1 MIALVSEQYP
11 TQRYCTSLGHGKE
24 RTEMR
29 YSSRELL
36 LFALMWFVFGALA
49 CFLVLNFVF
58 HFVH

>member
-1 MIALVSEQYP
+1 
-11 TQRYCTSLGHGKE
+11 
-24 RTEMR
+24 MR

-36 LFALMWFVFGALA
+36 MFALMWFVFGALT